1 MIPAQ
6 FQAETRSEASVSIAL
21 LANNSKVTI
30 SGTLQHIESS
40 LLACVICE
48 VRGVFLRQ
56 HTIRQTIRAE
66 SFNTRGSDGLRVRY
80 LPCSMGSSPSPKP
93 LTPS

>member
-66 SFNTRGSDGLRVRY
+66 SFNTRATAVMVFGFDTFRVRWEA
-80 LPCSMGSSPSPKP
+80 LPRRNR
-93 LTPS
+93 